1 MNIPCKRITNIF
13 CNHSNCKEAEHNFP
27 IQVQAGVLNMAQQD
41 KNLSYIHAV
50 VGLIARLPEWDEN
63 PALLQSRPAL

>member
-27 IQVQAGVLNMAQQD
+27 IQVQAGVLIMAQQV
-41 KNLSYIHAV
+41 KNLTSIHED
-50 VGLIARLPEWDEN
+50 VGPIPGLAQGVKD
-63 PALLQSRPAL
+63 PALP